1 MKITVIALDH
11 PEQGL
16 CATAAA
22 NEGQAL
28 AWLRGY
34 YESEFEENTDHIADA
49 QLEAYV
55 AQAGGYRTT
64 ISEHDVEV
72 PLYPPRRVGIDVPQ
86 YLRGLT
92 SA

>member
-11 PEQGL
+11 PERGL
-16 CATAAA
+16 RTYAAA
-22 NEGQAL
+22 DEGQAL

-34 YESEFEENTDHIADA
+34 YEVDFEEDTDHVTDA
-49 QLEAYV
+49 ELEAYV

-64 ISEHDVEV
+64 IAEFDVEV
-72 PLYPPRRVGIDVPQ
+72 PLYPPRRVGIEVPQ